1 MEDVRKLRARA
12 ALPTD
17 QPLDFDT
24 YQRFASCS
32 DKTLLKGDERLSF
45 LLLGLFGEI
54 GSLLSELK
62 KKQRDKAAYFAYDQS
77 AQEETGDALWYLTN
91 VASHLEVTLEE
102 LAAGVTEDGKLAEL
116 RGTPKIVRFSDLDR
130 QGSLF
135 HEPASSAH
143 VQRSLLRLAAR
154 AGRLVHR
161 SNESAMED
169 VSVSLRVD
177 LARIFESLVSA
188 AGDAHIS
195 LECAALV
202 NIAKSHGRWPKVPD
216 PGALFDD
223 GPDAD
228 EQLPRRMEVTFR
240 EKKIDGK
247 KYVYQSVNG
256 INLGDRLTD
265 NSAAED
271 DYRYHDVFHLAYAA
285 ILGWSPVLRALLK
298 VKRKSNPSVDE
309 QQDGARAI
317 ITEEGIS
324 NWIFA
329 HGLRHRSFEG
339 VDSLDFALLKTIR
352 EMVKGYEVQERP
364 LWMWEHAILEGFR
377 VFREVRKN
385 RGGVVTIDLHKRII
399 SYRRK

>member
-216 PGALFDD
+216 PGSLFDD

-240 EKKIDGK
+240 EKKI
-247 KYVYQSVNG
+247 
-256 INLGDRLTD
+256 
-265 NSAAED
+265 AED